1 MAAKPVYLIF
11 ATILISLLSLIAG
24 CGGKLA
30 DTGWAAVSEVH
41 PNGLIRLNYPDG
53 KTGLKRIDDENIR
66 SDTKAAAKNMR
77 KPARYVETRKGS
89 TLTFPDGHTLIYHD
103 INIDKQKK
111 GLFN

>member
-1 MAAKPVYLIF
+1 MAAKPVYLIS
-11 ATILISLLSLIAG
+11 TIVMVLLISLIAG

-41 PNGLIRLNYPDG
+41 PNGVIRLNYPDG
-53 KTGLKRIDDENIR
+53 KTRLKRIDDENLR
-66 SDTKAAAKNMR
+66 SDTKAAAKNML
-77 KPARYVETRKGS
+77 KPSRFVETKKGS

-103 INIDKQKK
+103 INIGERK